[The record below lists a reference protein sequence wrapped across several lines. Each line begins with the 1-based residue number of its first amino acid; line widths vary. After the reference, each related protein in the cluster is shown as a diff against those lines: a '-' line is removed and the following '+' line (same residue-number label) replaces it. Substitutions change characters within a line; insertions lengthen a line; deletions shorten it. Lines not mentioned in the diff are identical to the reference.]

1 MLKKVLI
8 GVGILVVAFAAF
20 VLAELYHY
28 PKAQVATA
36 TYQTAPEFT
45 LQDGEGQPFSLASLR
60 GHKVV
65 LFFYRGYW

>member
-20 VLAELYHY
+20 VLVELYHY
-28 PKAQVATA
+28 PKAQVAA
-36 TYQTAPEFT
+36 PTYQAAPDFT
-45 LQDGEGQPFSLASLR
+45 LQDAEGQPFSLASQR

-65 LFFYRGYW
+65 LYFYRGYW

>member
-8 GVGILVVAFAAF
+8 GIGIVVAAFATFAL
-20 VLAELYHY
+20 VELYHY

-36 TYQTAPEFT
+36 TYQSAPDFT
-45 LQDGEGQPFSLASLR
+45 LQDAQGRQFTLASQR